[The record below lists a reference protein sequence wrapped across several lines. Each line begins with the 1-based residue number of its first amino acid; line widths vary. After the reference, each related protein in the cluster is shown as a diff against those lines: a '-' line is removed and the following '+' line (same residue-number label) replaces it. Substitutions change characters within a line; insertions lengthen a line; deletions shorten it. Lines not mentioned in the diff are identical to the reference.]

1 MIRKGNN
8 IHCLLEKQLKL
19 WQEEKFGL
27 LIQGN
32 VHCGHSFYSTYH
44 RL

>member
-32 VHCGHSFYSTYH
+32 MHCGQSFHSTHH